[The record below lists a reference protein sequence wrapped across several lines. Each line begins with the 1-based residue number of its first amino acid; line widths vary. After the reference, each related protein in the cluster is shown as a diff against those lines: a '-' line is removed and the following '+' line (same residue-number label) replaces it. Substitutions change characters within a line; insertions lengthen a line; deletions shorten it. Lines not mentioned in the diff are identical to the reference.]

1 MHNVTPFRRSL
12 HHDESLRMQI
22 RIEFLSNVAPETVA
36 AVHALAG
43 SRTALFKAAN
53 STGTMRAPPQGSVG
67 PPYGLLQV
75 PMASKEGCFGC

>member
-1 MHNVTPFRRSL
+1 
-12 HHDESLRMQI
+12 MQI

-43 SRTALFKAAN
+43 GKPACQGCKFYRN
-53 STGTMRAPPQGSVG
+53 ERAPPQGSVG

-75 PMASKEGCFGC
+75 PMASKEGYVGC